1 MRRRR
6 RIPILVVATVIALAS
21 AGCGGDGDE
30 EPDAAETD
38 AEQPLSPVEERGR
51 ELFVSN
57 CGSCHTL
64 DAAGTDGS
72 VGPDLDEVQ
81 ADEAEVLDAI
91 ETGAGGSGAMPEN
104 LVEGED
110 AQAVAK
116 FVAASGPGV

>member
-1 MRRRR
+1 MRRLGS
-6 RIPILVVATVIALAS
+6 ILIAAAVIALA
-21 AGCGGDGDE
+21 AGGCGGDGDE
-30 EPDAAETD
+30 GPDAAATD
-38 AEQPLSPVEERGR
+38 AEQPLSPVEEQGR

-81 ADEAEVLDAI
+81 ADEAQVLEAI
-91 ETGAGGSGAMPEN
+91 ETGAGGSDVMPEN

-110 AQAVAK
+110 ARAVAK